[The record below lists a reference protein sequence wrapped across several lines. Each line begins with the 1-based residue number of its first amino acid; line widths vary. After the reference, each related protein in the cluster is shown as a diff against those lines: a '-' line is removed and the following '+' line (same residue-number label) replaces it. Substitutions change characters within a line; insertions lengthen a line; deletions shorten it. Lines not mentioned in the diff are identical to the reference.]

1 MGRDHHSRL
10 PLCLLGALAALAI
23 TASAGAATQATLRSG
38 GTFVFGI
45 DSDPIALDAALSPD
59 TSAGR
64 VVNQM
69 LEGLVELAPR
79 RTSVVP
85 KLATSWKTSKD
96 GLTWTFSLRRDVK
109 FHDGTPFNAAA
120 VCFNFERWYGFKGS
134 LQGAAYLW
142 PLVFGAF
149 RKPDRSIPGRPATR
163 LYRGCQRVDDLTVRL
178 RLARRTTSFLAA
190 LAYPNFGIASPTA
203 LRRYDADAGEA
214 DANGLFH
221 PAGTY
226 GTAHPT
232 GTGPFRF
239 KSWRP
244 GREVVLVRN
253 PGYWGPK
260 AKLDRL
266 VFRTIADRTARLHA
280 LERGTIHGLDEALV
294 GAAATI
300 RRNPSLKLVD
310 RPSANVGYV
319 GINQTIAPM
328 NKLLVR
334 QAIAYGLDRATV
346 VRSFYEGR
354 GRLADQVLPPA
365 FVGYAKRVKEY
376 RYDPARSRALLRRA
390 GLRLPVKV
398 DFWFPTD
405 VSRPYMPD
413 PKRNFDAYASSIG
426 RAGFEV
432 VPHSAPW
439 APDYIQTVFS
449 GKAQLYLLGWLPDV
463 PDPDNFFGNPDGP
476 TFRTYQPRFGFRNPK
491 LFALVQRADAEPNL
505 ARRAHLY
512 ERASRLVME
521 LLPIVPYV
529 HSRFAVALRRNVT
542 GFVPG
547 STGPVNESFA
557 TVGFASR

>member
-1 MGRDHHSRL
+1 MDCDHRSGL
-10 PLCLLGALAALAI
+10 PLRLLAALAALAI
-23 TASAGAATQATLRSG
+23 TASTGAAARATPSSG
-38 GTFVFGI
+38 GTFVFGV
-45 DSDPIALDAALSPD
+45 DSDPIALDAALAPD
-59 TSAGR
+59 TSAAR

-69 LEGLVELAPR
+69 LEGLVELAPG
-79 RTSVVP
+79 RTSVIP
-85 KLATSWKTSKD
+85 NLATSWKTSKD
-96 GLTWTFSLRRDVK
+96 GLTWTFFLRRNVK

-120 VCFNFERWYGFKGS
+120 VCFNFGRWYGFKGS
-134 LQGAAYLW
+134 LQGASYLW
-142 PLVFGAF
+142 SLVFGAF
-149 RKPDRSIPGRPATR
+149 RQPERGSPGPATS
-163 LYRGCQRVDDLTVRL
+163 LYRGCQSVGDLTVRL

-232 GTGPFRF
+232 GTGAFMF
-239 KSWRP
+239 KSWRR

-253 PGYWGPK
+253 PRYWGKK

-280 LERGTIHGLDEALV
+280 LERGTIQGVDEAFV

-300 RRNPSLKLVD
+300 RRNSRLKLLD
-310 RPSANVGYV
+310 RPAANVGYV
-319 GINQTIAPM
+319 GINQAIAPM

-334 QAIAYGLDRATV
+334 QAVAYGLDRVTV
-346 VRSFYEGR
+346 VRSFYTGR
-354 GRLADQVLPPA
+354 GRLADQFLPPA
-365 FVGYAKRVKEY
+365 FVGHVKHVKQY
-376 RYDPARSRALLRRA
+376 GYDPAKSRALLRRA

-405 VSRPYMPD
+405 VTRPYMPD
-413 PKRNFDAYASSIG
+413 PRRNFGAFAASLG

-432 VPHSAPW
+432 VPHSATW
-439 APDYIQTVFS
+439 APDYLQTVFG

-463 PDPDNFFGNPDGP
+463 PDPDNFFGNPNGP
-476 TFRTYQPRFGFRNPK
+476 NFRRYQSQFGFRNPK

-505 ARRAHLY
+505 ARRARLY

-529 HSRFAVALRRNVT
+529 HSKFAVALRRNVI
-542 GFVPG
+542 GYVPG
-547 STGPVNESFA
+547 TTGPINESFA
-557 TVGFASR
+557 TVGFASK